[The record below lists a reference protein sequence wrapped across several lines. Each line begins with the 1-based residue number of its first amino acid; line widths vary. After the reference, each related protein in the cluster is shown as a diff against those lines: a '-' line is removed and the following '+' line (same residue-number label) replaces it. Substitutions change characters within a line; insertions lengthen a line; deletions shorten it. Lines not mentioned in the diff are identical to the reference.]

1 MGLPEPLK
9 TLSEQQ
15 NKSKM
20 KIIVNK
26 SAKQPACITMRDL
39 NHSIR
44 TKGLVE

>member
-1 MGLPEPLK
+1 MDLPEPLK

-20 KIIVNK
+20 EIIVNK
-26 SAKQPACITMRDL
+26 SAEQPANITMSDL